1 MSALGICY
9 ELLTLTLYIVTHA
22 VRELY
27 YFITR
32 SRPCAKLEKESVL
45 ITGSAQGMGA
55 VYARQLAELGN
66 TVHCVDIQCTLN
78 ESMVQGLREAGHK
91 AYSYTADITDWTSLQ
106 QLKEE
111 VEANDGPVTVLI
123 NNAGICM
130 GRSLIDLTPTQI
142 ARTLNVNLLS
152 QFLVTK
158 TFLPSML
165 AARYGYIINMAS
177 TAGYLAGCQV
187 SDYCASKYGSVGF
200 SECLL
205 EELQGTG
212 VHCTFVCP
220 FYTTSGMFEG
230 LRVRFSSLF
239 PALST
244 EYVVSSAIQGMR
256 QKEACVMAPGVF
268 WVLVACKGLI
278 PRAVFDRVCEFL
290 GRKDVMTE
298 FRGRGTAEEIK

>member
-1 MSALGICY
+1 MSAVGVLCEVLNLVLY
-9 ELLTLTLYIVTHA
+9 TLIHIVT
-22 VRELY
+22 EFY
-27 YFITR
+27 YFLTR
-32 SRPCAKLEKESVL
+32 SRPLAKLQNERVL

-78 ESMVQGLREAGHK
+78 ESMVQGLTDAGHK
-91 AYSYTADITDWTSLQ
+91 AYSYTADITDWASLQ
-106 QLKEE
+106 QLKKKI
-111 VEANDGPVTVLI
+111 EANDSPVTVLI

-130 GRSLIDLTPTQI
+130 GRSLIELTPTQI

-165 AARYGYIINMAS
+165 AAQYGYIVNMAS
-177 TAGYLAGCQV
+177 TAGYLAGSKV

-230 LRVRFSSLF
+230 LKVRFSWMF

-244 EYVVSSAIQGMR
+244 EYVVSNAIQGMR
-256 QKEACVMAPGVF
+256 QHQACVMAPYVF
-268 WVLVACKGLI
+268 WVLVACKGLL
-278 PRAVFDRVCEFL
+278 PRAVFDKVCEFL
-290 GRKDVMTE
+290 GRRDVMTQ
-298 FRGRGTAEEIK
+298 FKGRGTAEQVK